1 MNIAV
6 RKNGPIRS
14 YSITDIETVL
24 KKERPTFFLTEMII
38 KGCPRKLHFDS
49 EYILEDSIDPL
60 MVYIHREFGLLLALS
75 IKEYIRGLKAKV
87 QRRAYSTSH
96 RIEIAYKSKY
106 KCNMCDIIL
115 PPGFAV
121 DHIIEL
127 CDGGEDVYDNCQAL
141 CPNCHAEKTRCNIL
155 RRDNTFK
162 DVYGKK
168 FEDMQKD
175 AFDKFRY
182 NKSKYF

>member
-6 RKNGPIRS
+6 SKNGPIRS
-14 YSITDIETVL
+14 YRLADIETVL

-38 KGCPRKLHFDS
+38 KGCPRTLHFDT
-49 EYILEDSIDPL
+49 EYIHEDSIDPL
-60 MVYIHREFGLLLALS
+60 MIYLHREFGLLLALS
-75 IKEYIRGLKAKV
+75 IKEYIRGLKSKV
-87 QRRAYSTSH
+87 QRRTYSTSH

-106 KCNMCDIIL
+106 RCNMCNMLL

-155 RRDNTFK
+155 RRDKTFK

-168 FEDMQKD
+168 FEEMQKN
-175 AFDKFRY
+175 AFDKFKF